1 MKKNILF
8 VVLIILL
15 SVNCYSQFSKTHYIP
30 PVSGSENVPAEEQYL
45 YISTPSITPVDF
57 TIKQLGGTTISGV
70 VSRDIPYVYN
80 IGFGTFTQMH
90 VNEALINNVL
100 NNKGFIVE
108 AEDLVY
114 VTARIICGNGNHAGQ
129 ITSKGLAALGTR
141 FRTGGFLNT
150 LLPGYNGNNLTF
162 ISVLATENN
171 TTVNFSDIPADAVLI
186 NDFLGTFPQPSIVL
200 NAGESYVMAV
210 KGPTAANRDA
220 LIGALVTSD
229 KPIAV
234 NCGSFGGTNGE
245 MANLDAGF
253 DQIVSAERTGAEY
266 IFIKSTG
273 MNNVERVLLIADED
287 NTDIFLNG
295 STTASYNL
303 NAGEYIGLIGSDYN
317 ANGNLYITSSKNI
330 YAYQSVGDDSQ
341 PNQANQ
347 VMFFVPPLSCQT
359 PKVIDNIPFIEKI
372 GARNFTG
379 RVTITTEVGAILNF
393 TIDGINYTQGSLPPG
408 VISLGPTNVIG
419 NTNYEC
425 YTITGL
431 TGNISVF
438 SSGQLYLTAYGT
450 DGFATFGGYYSG
462 FTFRPEII
470 FQPVDITQSNCIPNV
485 QLEVNSLSGFDTY
498 QWFFNDVAISGA
510 TLSTYSPT
518 QPGNYKVR
526 ATLSACGI
534 NLFSDDIPV
543 STCPTDLDNDSVN
556 DNIDLDSDNDGIT
569 NCNESF
575 GNQVINL
582 SNSSAGTINVS
593 TYNNSFTGTVTT
605 STSASTTPFTSSA
618 DGSFISEVPAG
629 KGNFV
634 KYTMTFAQPMS
645 VGLEYVTTAAAS
657 DLLNANAQ
665 YVVNSPI
672 NKTIT
677 VLNPS
682 NQLLIDTN
690 YDGIYESGVTEF
702 SSFEIRFISNSTV
715 PLPAGTGTFK
725 FLTNLSS
732 SISFTHKNLLD
743 SDPNKVSLKFY
754 AVCVPK
760 DSDNDGVADQIDL
773 DSDNDSI
780 LDFYESQGVNFVTLS
795 NADTNNDGI
804 DDIFGNGLTPANND
818 TDSVPNYLDLD
829 SDNDGIFDIIESGS
843 PGNSTNT
850 NGDIVTG
857 TFGANG
863 LDNALET
870 SIDSGIINYT
880 LADSDNDGIF
890 NYVEL
895 DSDNDG
901 CIDIIEAGYTDANG
915 DGIVGDENPP
925 TFNTGAFLVGTVNS
939 ASGYGIPNGNYTIAA
954 PITINTQ
961 PQDITTCE
969 LQNATFT
976 IDTNPVNSYQWQL
989 STDGGTTFVD
999 LVNNATYSGVT
1010 TVTLLVSG
1018 VTPSM
1023 NNYEYRVI
1031 LNKNGNSCGLIS
1043 NSGTLTTYALPVVT
1057 TPVTLVQC
1065 DDDTD
1070 GISTF
1075 NLTEKNTFISANY
1088 LVETFTYFT
1097 SSAGANT
1104 NDNAQLIANPL
1115 AYTSANAT
1123 VWVRVQNGN
1132 GCFSVVQLNLV
1143 VSITQLPPTFSRSLF
1158 VCDDYIDA
1166 TNDDRDGISAFN
1178 FSSVTTAIQAQLPTS
1193 TAYTIKYYRNEAD
1206 ALAEFDASGTSL
1218 AIIDTT
1224 NYRNIGYPNTQQIW
1238 VRVDSN
1244 LDNACYGLGPYLTLT
1259 VEALPT
1265 AYLVNATNTIRACDD
1280 NNDGIFGFDTST
1292 LEATILNGQTNA
1304 NVRYFDASGN
1314 PLPTPLPNPFVV
1326 NTATTITVRVVN
1338 NTTSVPTG
1346 ACFDEETIQFI
1357 VDDLPQAFPI
1367 DTSLTTACDDE
1378 PNPIDQDGIY
1388 AFETST
1394 FESLL
1399 LNGQTGMVVKYF
1411 DEAGNPLPSPLP
1423 NPFVTATQNVTV
1435 VIENTINPTCTAT
1448 SVIPFIVNPVPNIE
1462 LVGRE
1467 LVCTNLPTFTTTFNA
1482 GILDGTSPSDYD
1494 FQWFYNGTPLLNQT
1508 NYSITVNTEG
1518 FYSVEVTNSNG
1529 CTRTK
1534 VIEVVASDIA
1544 SIQNIEVVDLV
1555 DINTIE
1561 VIVTGSGDYVY
1572 SLDDEYSYQES
1583 NFFNNVPM
1591 GLHIVFIKD
1600 INGCGVVQK
1609 LVSVLGIPKY
1619 FTPNGDGIHDT
1630 WNIKGANSQ
1639 FYPNTII
1646 YIFDRFGKLL
1656 KQLKPFG
1663 PGWDGMYNGN
1673 LAPSDDYWFD
1683 IKFDDGRSAKGHFS
1697 LKR

>member
-1 MKKNILF
+1 
-8 VVLIILL
+8 
-15 SVNCYSQFSKTHYIP
+15 
-30 PVSGSENVPAEEQYL
+30 
-45 YISTPSITPVDF
+45 
-57 TIKQLGGTTISGV
+57 
-70 VSRDIPYVYN
+70 
-80 IGFGTFTQMH
+80 
-90 VNEALINNVL
+90 
-100 NNKGFIVE
+100 
-108 AEDLVY
+108 
-114 VTARIICGNGNHAGQ
+114 
-129 ITSKGLAALGTR
+129 
-141 FRTGGFLNT
+141 
-150 LLPGYNGNNLTF
+150 
-162 ISVLATENN
+162 
-171 TTVNFSDIPADAVLI
+171 
-186 NDFLGTFPQPSIVL
+186 
-200 NAGESYVMAV
+200 
-210 KGPTAANRDA
+210 
-220 LIGALVTSD
+220 
-229 KPIAV
+229 
-234 NCGSFGGTNGE
+234 
-245 MANLDAGF
+245 MANLDIGF
-253 DQIVSAERTGAEY
+253 DQIVSAERTGSEY

-273 MNNVERVLLIADED
+273 LPNVERVLLIADEN
-287 NTDIFLNG
+287 NTGIFLNG

-303 NAGEYIGLIGSDYN
+303 NAGEYIALTGADYN
-317 ANGNLYITSSKNI
+317 ANGNLYVTSSKNI
-330 YAYQSVGDDSQ
+330 FAYQSVGDDIRID
-341 PNQANQ
+341 QANQ
-347 VMFFVPPLSCQT
+347 EMFFVPPLSCQT
-359 PKVIDNIPFIEKI
+359 PKVINNIPFIEKI
-372 GARNFTG
+372 GNRNFTG
-379 RVTITTEVGAILNF
+379 RVTITTEVGATLNF
-393 TIDGINYTQGSLPPG
+393 IIDGVNYTLAGLPG
-408 VISLGPTNVIG
+408 GITVAGPTNVIG
-419 NTNYEC
+419 NTNYQC
-425 YTITGL
+425 YTIAGL
-431 TGNISVF
+431 TGNVSVF
-438 SSGQLYLTAYGT
+438 STGQLYLTAYGS
-450 DGFATFGGYYSG
+450 DGAATFGGYYSG
-462 FTFRPEII
+462 FTFKPEVI

-485 QLEVNSLSGFDTY
+485 ELEVNTLSGFDTY

-510 TLSTYSPT
+510 TSATYSPT

-575 GNQVINL
+575 GNQIINL
-582 SNSSAGTINVS
+582 SNSSSGTINVS
-593 TYNNSFTGTVTT
+593 SYNNSFTGTITT
-605 STSASTTPFTSSA
+605 STTASATPFVSAA

-645 VGLEYVTTAAAS
+645 VGLEYITTAAAS

-682 NQLLIDTN
+682 
-690 YDGIYESGVTEF
+690 
-702 SSFEIRFISNSTV
+702 FEIRFISNSTI
-715 PLPAGTGTFK
+715 PLAAGTGTFK

-754 AVCVPK
+754 ATCVPK
-760 DSDNDGVADQIDL
+760 DSDNDGVADQMDL

-780 LDFYESQGVNFVTLS
+780 LDFYETQGANFVALS
-795 NADTNNDGI
+795 NVDANNDGI
-804 DDIFGNGLTPANND
+804 DDIFGNGITPANND

-843 PGNSTNT
+843 PGNSANT
-850 NGDIVTG
+850 NGDSNNTN
-857 TFGANG
+857 FGVNG
-863 LDNALET
+863 LDDALET

-880 LADSDNDGIF
+880 LADTDNDGIF

-915 DGIVGDENPP
+915 DGIVGDENPA
-925 TFNTGAFLVGTVNS
+925 TFNTGATLVGTVIS
-939 ASGYGIPNGNYTIAA
+939 ASGYGVPNGNYIIAA

-989 STDGGTTFVD
+989 STDGGTTFTN
-999 LVNNATYSGVT
+999 LANNTTYSGVN
-1010 TVTLLVSG
+1010 TVTLLITG

-1031 LNKNGNSCGLIS
+1031 LNKNGNSCGLTS
-1043 NSGTLTTYALPVVT
+1043 ASGTLTTYALPVVT

-1065 DDDTD
+1065 DNDTD

-1097 SSAGANT
+1097 SSAAANT
-1104 NDNAQLIANPL
+1104 NNTALLIADPL
-1115 AYTSANAT
+1115 AYTSSNAT

-1132 GCFSVVQLNLV
+1132 GCFRVVQLNLV

-1158 VCDDYIDA
+1158 VCDDYVDA
-1166 TNDDRDGISAFN
+1166 VNDDRDGISSFN
-1178 FSSVTTAIQAQLPTS
+1178 FSSVTTAIQAQLPTTS
-1193 TAYTIKYYRNEAD
+1193 AYTINYYRNEAD
-1206 ALAEFDASGTSL
+1206 ALAEFDTSGVSL
-1218 AIIDTT
+1218 AITDIT

-1265 AYLVNATNTIRACDD
+1265 AYPVNATNTIRACDD
-1280 NNDGIFGFDTST
+1280 DHDGIFGFDTST
-1292 LEATILNGQTNA
+1292 LEATILNGQTTA
-1304 NVRYFDASGN
+1304 SVRYFDASGN
-1314 PLPTPLPNPFVV
+1314 PLNPLPNPFVV
-1326 NTATTITVRVVN
+1326 NTSTSITVRVIN
-1338 NTTSVPTG
+1338 NTTSTTTG

-1357 VDDLPQAFPI
+1357 VDDLPQIFPLAPNQ
-1367 DTSLTTACDDE
+1367 LTFCDDE
-1378 PNPIDQDGIY
+1378 INPADQDGI
-1388 AFETST
+1388 
-1394 FESLL
+1394 
-1399 LNGQTGMVVKYF
+1399 LNIDTTNILPTILQGQTGLDITFILEDGTVLTSLPPTFTTGTQDVILTLT
-1411 DEAGNPLPSPLP
+1411 NPLNPSCPVSTTL
-1423 NPFVTATQNVTV
+1423 NFV
-1435 VIENTINPTCTAT
+1435 
-1448 SVIPFIVNPVPNIE
+1448 VNPVPNIE

-1467 LVCTNLPTFTTTFNA
+1467 LVCTNLPAFTVTFNA
-1482 GILDGTSPSDYD
+1482 GILDGTPPSDYD
-1494 FQWFYNGTPLLNQT
+1494 FQWFLNGTALLNQT

-1518 FYSVEVTNSNG
+1518 IYSVQVTNANG
-1529 CTRTK
+1529 CSRTK

-1591 GLHIVFIKD
+1591 GLHIVYIKD
-1600 INGCGVVQK
+1600 VNGCGVVQK
-1609 LVSVLGIPKY
+1609 LVSVLGVPKY

-1639 FYPNTII
+1639 FYPNSII
-1646 YIFDRFGKLL
+1646 YIFDRFGKLI
-1656 KQLKPFG
+1656 KQIKPFG

-1673 LAPSDDYWFD
+1673 PAPSDDYWFD

>member
-8 VVLIILL
+8 IALITLL

-30 PVSGSENVPAEEQYL
+30 PVGGSENVPAEEQYL
-45 YISTPSITPVDF
+45 YVSTPSITPVNF
-57 TIKQLGGTTISGV
+57 IIKQLGGTTISGV
-70 VSRDIPYVYN
+70 VSRDVPYVYN
-80 IGFGTFTQMH
+80 IGFGTFTQIH
-90 VNEALINNVL
+90 VNESEIGNVL
-100 NNKGFIVE
+100 NNKGFIIE

-114 VTARIICGNGNHAGQ
+114 VTARIIAGNTNQAGQ
-129 ITSKGLAALGTR
+129 ITSKGTAALGTR
-141 FRTGGFLNT
+141 FRAGGFLNT
-150 LLPGYNGNNLTF
+150 LIPGYSANNLTF

-171 TTVNFSDIPADAVLI
+171 TTVNFSDIPTDAVLI
-186 NDFLGTFPQPSIVL
+186 NNFSGIIPPPSIVL
-200 NAGESYVMAV
+200 NAGESYVLAV
-210 KGPTAANRDA
+210 KGPTVANRDA

-234 NCGSFGGTNGE
+234 NCGSYGGTNGE
-245 MANLDAGF
+245 MANLDIGF
-253 DQIVSAERTGAEY
+253 DQIVSAERTGSEY

-273 MNNVERVLLIADED
+273 LPNVERVLLIADEN
-287 NTDIFLNG
+287 NTAIFLNG

-303 NAGEYIGLIGSDYN
+303 NAGEYIALNGADYN
-317 ANGNLYITSSKNI
+317 ANGNLYVTSSKNI
-330 YAYQSVGDDSQ
+330 FAYQSVGDNIRID
-341 PNQANQ
+341 QANQ
-347 VMFFVPPLSCQT
+347 EMFFVPPLSCQT
-359 PKVIDNIPFIEKI
+359 PKVINNIPFIEKI
-372 GARNFTG
+372 GNRNFTG
-379 RVTITTEVGAILNF
+379 RVTITTEVGATLNF
-393 TIDGINYTQGSLPPG
+393 IIDGVNYTLAGLPG
-408 VISLGPTNVIG
+408 GITVAGPTNVVG
-419 NTNYEC
+419 NTNYQC
-425 YTITGL
+425 YTIAGL
-431 TGNISVF
+431 TGNVSVF
-438 SSGQLYLTAYGT
+438 SSGQLYLTAYGS
-450 DGFATFGGYYSG
+450 DGAATFGGYYSG
-462 FTFRPEII
+462 FTFKPEVI

-485 QLEVNSLSGFDTY
+485 ELEVNTLSGFDTY
-498 QWFFNDVAISGA
+498 QWFFNDVAIPTA
-510 TLSTYSPT
+510 TSATYSPT

-575 GNQVINL
+575 GNQIINL
-582 SNSSAGTINVS
+582 SNSSSGPINVS
-593 TYNNSFTGTVTT
+593 TYTNSFTGTITT
-605 STSASTTPFTSSA
+605 STTASATPFVSAA

-645 VGLEYVTTAAAS
+645 VGLEYITTAAAS

-702 SSFEIRFISNSTV
+702 SSFEIRFISNSTI
-715 PLPAGTGTFK
+715 PLAAGTGTFK

-754 AVCVPK
+754 ATCVPK
-760 DSDNDGVADQIDL
+760 DSDNDGVADQMDL

-780 LDFYESQGVNFVTLS
+780 LDFYETQGVNFVALS
-795 NADTNNDGI
+795 NVDANNDGI
-804 DDIFGNGLTPANND
+804 DDIFGNGITPANND

-829 SDNDGIFDIIESGS
+829 SDNDGIFDIIEAGS

-850 NGDIVTG
+850 NGDSNNTN
-857 TFGANG
+857 FGVNG
-863 LDNALET
+863 LDDALET
-870 SIDSGIINYT
+870 SIDSGVINYT
-880 LADSDNDGIF
+880 LADTDNDGIF
-890 NYVEL
+890 NYIEL

-915 DGIVGDENPP
+915 DGIVGDENPA
-925 TFNTGAFLVGTVNS
+925 TFNTGATLVGTVNS
-939 ASGYGIPNGNYTIAA
+939 TSGYGVPNGNYIIAA

-961 PQDITTCE
+961 PQDVTTCE

-976 IDTNPVNSYQWQL
+976 VDTNPVNSYQWQL
-989 STDGGTTFVD
+989 STDGGTTFTN
-999 LVNNATYSGVT
+999 LANNTTYSGVNT
-1010 TVTLLVSG
+1010 ITLLITG

-1031 LNKNGNSCGLIS
+1031 LNKNGNSCGFTS
-1043 NSGTLTTYALPVVT
+1043 ASGTLTTYALPVVT

-1065 DDDTD
+1065 DNDTD

-1097 SSAGANT
+1097 SSAAANT
-1104 NDNAQLIANPL
+1104 NNAALLIADPL
-1115 AYTSANAT
+1115 AYTSSNAT

-1158 VCDDYIDA
+1158 VCDDFIDA
-1166 TNDDRDGISAFN
+1166 VNDDRDGISSFN
-1178 FSSVTTAIQAQLPTS
+1178 FSSVTTAIQAQLPATS
-1193 TAYTIKYYRNEAD
+1193 AYTINYYRNAAD
-1206 ALAEFDASGTSL
+1206 ALAEFDTSGASL
-1218 AIIDTT
+1218 AITDIT

-1265 AYLVNATNTIRACDD
+1265 AYPVNATNTIRACDD
-1280 NNDGIFGFDTST
+1280 DHDGIFGFDTST
-1292 LEATILNGQTNA
+1292 LEATILNGQTTA
-1304 NVRYFDASGN
+1304 SVRYFDASGN
-1314 PLPTPLPNPFVV
+1314 PLNPLPNPFVV
-1326 NTATTITVRVVN
+1326 NTSTSITVRVIN
-1338 NTTSVPTG
+1338 NTTSTTTG

-1357 VDDLPQAFPI
+1357 VDDLPQVFPLAPNQ
-1367 DTSLTTACDDE
+1367 LTFCDDE
-1378 PNPIDQDGIY
+1378 INPADQDGILDIN
-1388 AFETST
+1388 TT
-1394 FESLL
+1394 NILPTIL
-1399 LNGQTGMVVKYF
+1399 QGQTGF
-1411 DEAGNPLPSPLP
+1411 DITFTLQDGTVLTSLPPTFTTGTQDVILTLTNPLNPSCPVSTTL
-1423 NPFVTATQNVTV
+1423 NFV
-1435 VIENTINPTCTAT
+1435 
-1448 SVIPFIVNPVPNIE
+1448 VNPVPNIE

-1467 LVCTNLPTFTTTFNA
+1467 LVCTNLPAFTVTFNA
-1482 GILDGTSPSDYD
+1482 GILDGTPPSDYD
-1494 FQWFYNGTPLLNQT
+1494 FQWFLNGTPLLNQT

-1518 FYSVEVTNSNG
+1518 IYSVEVTNANG
-1529 CTRTK
+1529 CSRTK

-1591 GLHIVFIKD
+1591 GLHIVYIKD
-1600 INGCGVVQK
+1600 VNGCGVVQK

-1639 FYPNTII
+1639 FYPKSII
-1646 YIFDRFGKLL
+1646 YIFDRFGKLI
-1656 KQLKPFG
+1656 KQIKPFG

-1673 LAPSDDYWFD
+1673 PAPSDDYWFD

>member
-8 VVLIILL
+8 IALITLL

-57 TIKQLGGTTISGV
+57 TIKQIGGTTISGV

-90 VNEALINNVL
+90 VNESLINSVL

-141 FRTGGFLNT
+141 FRAGGFLNM
-150 LLPGYNGNNLTF
+150 LIPGYSGNNLTF

-171 TTVNFSDIPADAVLI
+171 TTVNFSDIPANAILI
-186 NDFLGTFPQPSIVL
+186 NNFSGTMPPPSIVL
-200 NAGESYVMAV
+200 NAGESYVVAV

-245 MANLDAGF
+245 MANQDAGF
-253 DQIVSAERTGAEY
+253 DQIVSAERTGSEY

-273 MNNVERVLLIADED
+273 LNNVERVLLIADVD
-287 NTDIFLNG
+287 NTEIFLNG
-295 STTASYNL
+295 GTFASYNL
-303 NAGEYIGLIGSDYN
+303 NAGEYIGLNGADYN
-317 ANGNLYITSSKNI
+317 ANGNLYVTSSKNI
-330 YAYQSVGDDSQ
+330 FAYQSVGDDIRED
-341 PNQANQ
+341 QANQ

-372 GARNFTG
+372 GTRNFTG
-379 RVTITTEVGAILNF
+379 RVTITTEIGATLNF
-393 TIDGINYTQGSLPPG
+393 IIDGINYTLAGLPAG
-408 VISLGPTNVIG
+408 ITTIGPTNVVG
-419 NTNYEC
+419 NTNYQC
-425 YTITGL
+425 YTIAGL
-431 TGNISVF
+431 TGNVSVF
-438 SSGQLYLTAYGT
+438 STGQLYLTAYGS
-450 DGFATFGGYYSG
+450 DGAATFGGYYSG
-462 FTFRPEII
+462 FTFKPEVT

-485 QLEVNSLSGFDTY
+485 QLQVNSLSGFDTF
-498 QWFFNDVAISGA
+498 QWFFNDAEITGA

-518 QPGNYKVR
+518 QPGNYKVK
-526 ATLSACGI
+526 ATLTACGI

-556 DNIDLDSDNDGIT
+556 DNVDLDNDNDGIT
-569 NCNESF
+569 NCNESL
-575 GNQVINL
+575 GNQIINL
-582 SNSSAGTINVS
+582 SNSSSGTINVS
-593 TYNNSFTGTVTT
+593 TYTNSFIGTTTT
-605 STSASTTPFTSSA
+605 STTASATPFIGAA

-645 VGLEYVTTAAAS
+645 IGLEYITTAAAS
-657 DLLNANAQ
+657 DLLNTNAQ
-665 YVVNSPI
+665 YIVNSPA

-702 SSFEIRFISNSTV
+702 SSFEIRFISNSIF
-715 PLPAGTGTFK
+715 PLAAGSGTFK
-725 FLTNLSS
+725 FLTNQST

-743 SDPNKVSLKFY
+743 SASNKVSMKLY
-754 AVCVPK
+754 AVCVAK
-760 DSDNDGVADQIDL
+760 DSDNDGIPDQMDL

-780 LDFYESQGVNFVTLS
+780 LDFYESQGANFTALS
-795 NADTNNDGI
+795 NGDFNNDGI
-804 DDIFGNGLTPANND
+804 DNIFVNGISPAD
-818 TDSVPNYLDLD
+818 TDGDGVPDYLDLD

-850 NGDIVTG
+850 NGITVG
-857 TFGANG
+857 PNFGLNG

-870 SIDSGIINYT
+870 AIDSGIINYT
-880 LADSDNDGIF
+880 VADTDNDGIF
-890 NYVEL
+890 NYLEL

-901 CIDIIEAGYTDANG
+901 CNDVTEAGFTDVNN
-915 DGIVGDENPP
+915 DGIVGDDVP
-925 TFNTGAFLVGTVNS
+925 TNVNTTGVSIGTVLN
-939 ASGYGIPNGNYTIAA
+939 ASGYGVPNGNYTIAA

-961 PQDITTCE
+961 PQDSTVCE

-976 IDTNPVNSYQWQL
+976 IDTNPIDAYQWQL
-989 STDGGTTFVD
+989 STDGGTTFTD
-999 LVNNATYSGVT
+999 LVNDATYSGVN
-1010 TVTLLVSG
+1010 TVTLLITG

-1031 LNKNGNSCGLIS
+1031 LNKNGNSCGLTS
-1043 NSGTLTTYALPVVT
+1043 TSGTLTTNAIPVVT

-1088 LVETFTYFT
+1088 LTETFTYFT
-1097 SSAGANT
+1097 TSAGANT
-1104 NDNAQLIANPL
+1104 NDTTLLIADPL
-1115 AYTSANAT
+1115 AYTSSNAT

-1132 GCFSVVQLNLV
+1132 GCFSVVQLDLV

-1166 TNDDRDGISAFN
+1166 VNDDRDGIASFN
-1178 FSSVTTAIQAQLPTS
+1178 FSSVTTAIQAELPAS

-1206 ALAEFDASGTSL
+1206 ALAEFDTSGTSL
-1218 AIIDTT
+1218 AITDST

-1265 AYLVNATNTIRACDD
+1265 AFPVNATNTIRACDD
-1280 NNDGIFGFDTST
+1280 DNDGVFGFDTST
-1292 LEATILNGQTNA
+1292 LDATILNGQTNA

-1314 PLPTPLPNPFVV
+1314 PLNPLPNPFIV
-1326 NTATTITVRVVN
+1326 TSSTTITVRVIN
-1338 NTTSVPTG
+1338 NTTSVTTG
-1346 ACFDEETIQFI
+1346 PCFDEETIQFI
-1357 VDDLPQAFPI
+1357 VDDLPQVFPV
-1367 DTSLTTACDDE
+1367 DASLTTTCDDE
-1378 PNPIDQDGIY
+1378 PNPINQDGMY
-1388 AFETST
+1388 AFDTST

-1399 LNGQTGMVVKYF
+1399 LNGQTGMIVKYF

-1435 VIENTINPTCTAT
+1435 VIENTINTTCSAST
-1448 SVIPFIVNPVPNIE
+1448 VIPFVVNPVPNIE
-1462 LVGRE
+1462 LIGRE
-1467 LVCTNLPTFTTTFNA
+1467 LVCTNLPAFTVTFNA
-1482 GILDGTSPSDYD
+1482 GILDGTPPSDYD
-1494 FQWFYNGTPLLNQT
+1494 FQWYLNGTPLLNQT
-1508 NYSITVNTEG
+1508 NYSITVNTAG

-1529 CTRTK
+1529 CSRTK

-1544 SIQNIEVVDLV
+1544 SIQNIEIVDLV

-1583 NFFNNVPM
+1583 NFFSNVPM

-1600 INGCGVVQK
+1600 VNGCGVVQK

-1630 WNIKGANSQ
+1630 WNVKGANSQ
-1639 FYPNTII
+1639 FYPNSII
-1646 YIFDRFGKLL
+1646 YIFDRYGKLI
-1656 KQLKPFG
+1656 KQIKPFG
-1663 PGWDGMYNGN
+1663 PGWDGIYNGN

>member
-8 VVLIILL
+8 IALITLL

-30 PVSGSENVPAEEQYL
+30 PVGGSENVPAEEQYL
-45 YISTPSITPVDF
+45 YVSTPSITPVNF
-57 TIKQLGGTTISGV
+57 IIKQLGGTTISGV
-70 VSRDIPYVYN
+70 VSRDVPYVYN
-80 IGFGTFTQMH
+80 IGFGTFTQIH
-90 VNEALINNVL
+90 VNESEIGNVL
-100 NNKGFIVE
+100 NNKGFIIE

-114 VTARIICGNGNHAGQ
+114 VTARIIAGNTNQAGQ
-129 ITSKGLAALGTR
+129 ITSKGTAALGTR
-141 FRTGGFLNT
+141 FRAGGFLNT
-150 LLPGYNGNNLTF
+150 LIPGYSANNLTF

-171 TTVNFSDIPADAVLI
+171 TTVNFSDIPTDAVLI
-186 NDFLGTFPQPSIVL
+186 NNFSGIIPPPSIVL
-200 NAGESYVMAV
+200 NAGESYVLAV
-210 KGPTAANRDA
+210 KGPTVANRDA

-234 NCGSFGGTNGE
+234 NCGSYGGTNGE
-245 MANLDAGF
+245 MANLDIGF
-253 DQIVSAERTGAEY
+253 DQIVSAERTGSEY

-273 MNNVERVLLIADED
+273 LPNVERVLLIADEN
-287 NTDIFLNG
+287 NTAIFLNG

-303 NAGEYIGLIGSDYN
+303 NAGEYIALNGADYN
-317 ANGNLYITSSKNI
+317 ANGNLYVTSSKNI
-330 YAYQSVGDDSQ
+330 FAYQSVGDNIRID
-341 PNQANQ
+341 QANQ
-347 VMFFVPPLSCQT
+347 EMFFVPPLSCQT
-359 PKVIDNIPFIEKI
+359 PKVINNIPFIEKI
-372 GARNFTG
+372 GNRNFTG
-379 RVTITTEVGAILNF
+379 RVTITTEVGATLNF
-393 TIDGINYTQGSLPPG
+393 IIDGVNYTLAGLPG
-408 VISLGPTNVIG
+408 GITVAGPTNVVG
-419 NTNYEC
+419 NTNYQC
-425 YTITGL
+425 YTIAGL
-431 TGNISVF
+431 TGNVSVF
-438 SSGQLYLTAYGT
+438 SSGQLYLTAYGS
-450 DGFATFGGYYSG
+450 DGAATFGGYYSG
-462 FTFRPEII
+462 FTFKPEVI

-485 QLEVNSLSGFDTY
+485 ELEVNTLSGFDTY
-498 QWFFNDVAISGA
+498 QWFFNDVAIPTA
-510 TLSTYSPT
+510 TSATYSPT

-575 GNQVINL
+575 GNQIINL
-582 SNSSAGTINVS
+582 ANSSSGNINVS
-593 TYNNSFTGTVTT
+593 TYNNSFTGTITT
-605 STSASTTPFTSSA
+605 STTASATPFVSAA

-645 VGLEYVTTAAAS
+645 VGLEYITTAAAS

-702 SSFEIRFISNSTV
+702 SSFEIRFISNSTI
-715 PLPAGTGTFK
+715 PLAAGTGTFK

-754 AVCVPK
+754 ATCVPK
-760 DSDNDGVADQIDL
+760 DSDNDGVADQMDL

-780 LDFYESQGVNFVTLS
+780 LDFYETQGVNFVALS
-795 NADTNNDGI
+795 NVDANNDGI
-804 DDIFGNGLTPANND
+804 DDIFGNGITPANND

-829 SDNDGIFDIIESGS
+829 SDNDGIFDIIEAGS

-850 NGDIVTG
+850 NGDSNNTN
-857 TFGANG
+857 FGVNG
-863 LDNALET
+863 LDDALET
-870 SIDSGIINYT
+870 SIDSGVINYT
-880 LADSDNDGIF
+880 LADTDNDGIF
-890 NYVEL
+890 NYIEL

-915 DGIVGDENPP
+915 DGIVGDENPA
-925 TFNTGAFLVGTVNS
+925 TFNTGATLVGTVNS
-939 ASGYGIPNGNYTIAA
+939 TSGYGVPNGNYIIAA

-961 PQDITTCE
+961 PQDVTTCE

-976 IDTNPVNSYQWQL
+976 VDTNPVNSYQWQL
-989 STDGGTTFVD
+989 STDGGTTFTN
-999 LVNNATYSGVT
+999 LANNTTYSGVNT
-1010 TVTLLVSG
+1010 ITLLITG

-1031 LNKNGNSCGLIS
+1031 LNKNGNSCGFTS
-1043 NSGTLTTYALPVVT
+1043 ASGTLTTYALPVVT

-1065 DDDTD
+1065 DNDTD

-1097 SSAGANT
+1097 SSAAANT
-1104 NDNAQLIANPL
+1104 NNAALLIADPL
-1115 AYTSANAT
+1115 AYTSSNAT

-1158 VCDDYIDA
+1158 VCDDFIDA
-1166 TNDDRDGISAFN
+1166 VNDDRDGISSFN
-1178 FSSVTTAIQAQLPTS
+1178 FSSVTTAIQAQLPATS
-1193 TAYTIKYYRNEAD
+1193 AYTINYYRNAAD
-1206 ALAEFDASGTSL
+1206 ALAEFDTSGASL
-1218 AIIDTT
+1218 AITDIT

-1265 AYLVNATNTIRACDD
+1265 AYPVNATNTIRACDD
-1280 NNDGIFGFDTST
+1280 DHDGIFGFDTST
-1292 LEATILNGQTNA
+1292 LEATILNGQTTA
-1304 NVRYFDASGN
+1304 SVRYFDASGN
-1314 PLPTPLPNPFVV
+1314 PLNPLPNPFVV
-1326 NTATTITVRVVN
+1326 NTSTSITVRVIN
-1338 NTTSVPTG
+1338 NTTSTTTG

-1357 VDDLPQAFPI
+1357 VDDLPQVFPLAPNQ
-1367 DTSLTTACDDE
+1367 LTFCDDE
-1378 PNPIDQDGIY
+1378 INPADQDGILDIN
-1388 AFETST
+1388 TT
-1394 FESLL
+1394 NILPTIL
-1399 LNGQTGMVVKYF
+1399 QGQTGF
-1411 DEAGNPLPSPLP
+1411 DITFTLQDGTVLTSLPPTFTTGTQDVILTLTNPLNPSCPVSTTL
-1423 NPFVTATQNVTV
+1423 NFV
-1435 VIENTINPTCTAT
+1435 
-1448 SVIPFIVNPVPNIE
+1448 VNPVPNIE

-1467 LVCTNLPTFTTTFNA
+1467 LVCTNLPAFTVTFNA
-1482 GILDGTSPSDYD
+1482 GILDGTPPSDYD
-1494 FQWFYNGTPLLNQT
+1494 FQWFLNGTPLLNQT

-1518 FYSVEVTNSNG
+1518 IYSVEVTNANG
-1529 CTRTK
+1529 CSRTK

-1591 GLHIVFIKD
+1591 GLHIVYIKD
-1600 INGCGVVQK
+1600 VNGCGVVQK

-1639 FYPNTII
+1639 FYPKSII
-1646 YIFDRFGKLL
+1646 YIFDRFGKLI
-1656 KQLKPFG
+1656 KQIKPFG

-1673 LAPSDDYWFD
+1673 PAPSDDYWFD

>member
-8 VVLIILL
+8 IALIALL
-15 SVNCYSQFSKTHYIP
+15 SVNCFSQFSKTHYIP
-30 PVSGSENVPAEEQYL
+30 PVGGSENVPAEEQYL
-45 YISTPSITPVDF
+45 YVSTPSITPVNF
-57 TIKQLGGTTISGV
+57 IIKQLGGITISGV
-70 VSRDIPYVYN
+70 VSRDVPYVYN
-80 IGFGTFTQMH
+80 IGFGTFTQIH
-90 VNEALINNVL
+90 VNESEIGNVL
-100 NNKGFIVE
+100 NNKGFIIE

-114 VTARIICGNGNHAGQ
+114 VTARIIAGNTNQAGQ
-129 ITSKGLAALGTR
+129 ITSKGTAALGTR
-141 FRTGGFLNT
+141 FRAGGFLNT
-150 LLPGYNGNNLTF
+150 LIPGYSANNLTF

-171 TTVNFSDIPADAVLI
+171 TTVNFSDIPTDAVLI
-186 NDFLGTFPQPSIVL
+186 NNFSGIIPPPSVVL
-200 NAGESYVMAV
+200 NAGESYVLAV
-210 KGPTAANRDA
+210 KGPTVANRDA

-234 NCGSFGGTNGE
+234 NCGSYGGTNGE
-245 MANLDAGF
+245 MANLDIGF
-253 DQIVSAERTGAEY
+253 DQIVSAERTGSEY

-273 MNNVERVLLIADED
+273 LPNVERVLLIADEN
-287 NTDIFLNG
+287 NTAIFLNG

-303 NAGEYIGLIGSDYN
+303 NAGEYIALNGADYN
-317 ANGNLYITSSKNI
+317 ANGNLYVTSSKNI
-330 YAYQSVGDDSQ
+330 FAYQSVGDNIRID
-341 PNQANQ
+341 QANQ
-347 VMFFVPPLSCQT
+347 EMFFVPPLSCQT
-359 PKVIDNIPFIEKI
+359 PKVINNIPFIEKI
-372 GARNFTG
+372 GNRNFTG
-379 RVTITTEVGAILNF
+379 RVTITTEVGATLNF
-393 TIDGINYTQGSLPPG
+393 IIDGVNYTLAGLPG
-408 VISLGPTNVIG
+408 GITVAGPTNVIG
-419 NTNYEC
+419 NTNYQC
-425 YTITGL
+425 YTIAGL
-431 TGNISVF
+431 TGNVSVF
-438 SSGQLYLTAYGT
+438 SSGQLYLTAYGS
-450 DGFATFGGYYSG
+450 DGAATFGGYYSG
-462 FTFRPEII
+462 FTFKPEVI
-470 FQPVDITQSNCIPNV
+470 FQPVDSTQSNCIPNV
-485 QLEVNSLSGFDTY
+485 ELEVNTLSGFDTY
-498 QWFFNDVAISGA
+498 QWFFNDVAIPTA
-510 TLSTYSPT
+510 TSATYSPT

-575 GNQVINL
+575 GNQIINL
-582 SNSSAGTINVS
+582 SNSSSGPINVS
-593 TYNNSFTGTVTT
+593 TYTNSFTGTITT
-605 STSASTTPFTSSA
+605 STTASATPFVGAA

-645 VGLEYVTTAAAS
+645 VGLEYITTAAAS

-702 SSFEIRFISNSTV
+702 SSFEIRFISNSTI
-715 PLPAGTGTFK
+715 PLAAGTGTFK

-754 AVCVPK
+754 ATCVPK
-760 DSDNDGVADQIDL
+760 DSDNDGVADQMDL

-780 LDFYESQGVNFVTLS
+780 LDFYETQGANFVALS
-795 NADTNNDGI
+795 NVDANNDGI
-804 DDIFGNGLTPANND
+804 DDIFGNGITPANND

-850 NGDIVTG
+850 NGDSNNTN
-857 TFGANG
+857 FGVNG
-863 LDNALET
+863 LDDALET

-880 LADSDNDGIF
+880 LADTDNDGIF

-915 DGIVGDENPP
+915 DGIVGDENPA
-925 TFNTGAFLVGTVNS
+925 TFNTGATLVGTVIS
-939 ASGYGIPNGNYTIAA
+939 ASGYGVPNGNYIIAA

-976 IDTNPVNSYQWQL
+976 VDTNPVNSYQWQI
-989 STDGGTTFVD
+989 STDGGTTFTN
-999 LVNNATYSGVT
+999 LANNTTYSGVN
-1010 TVTLLVSG
+1010 TVTLLISG

-1031 LNKNGNSCGLIS
+1031 LNKNGNSCGLTS
-1043 NSGTLTTYALPVVT
+1043 ASGTLTTYALPVVA

-1065 DDDTD
+1065 DNDTD

-1097 SSAGANT
+1097 SSAAANT
-1104 NDNAQLIANPL
+1104 NNTALLIADPL
-1115 AYTSANAT
+1115 AYTSSNAT

-1132 GCFSVVQLNLV
+1132 GCFRVVQLNLV

-1158 VCDDYIDA
+1158 VCDDYVDA
-1166 TNDDRDGISAFN
+1166 VNDDRDGISSFN
-1178 FSSVTTAIQAQLPTS
+1178 FSSVTTAIQAQLPTTS
-1193 TAYTIKYYRNEAD
+1193 AYTINYYRNEAD
-1206 ALAEFDASGTSL
+1206 ALAEFDTSGVSL
-1218 AIIDTT
+1218 AITDIT

-1265 AYLVNATNTIRACDD
+1265 AYPVNATNTIRACDD
-1280 NNDGIFGFDTST
+1280 DHDGIFGFDTST

-1304 NVRYFDASGN
+1304 FVRYFDASGN
-1314 PLPTPLPNPFVV
+1314 PLNPLPNPFVV
-1326 NTATTITVRVVN
+1326 NTSTSITVRVIN
-1338 NTTSVPTG
+1338 NTTSTTTG

-1357 VDDLPQAFPI
+1357 VDDLPQIFPLAANQ
-1367 DTSLTTACDDE
+1367 LTFCDDE
-1378 PNPIDQDGIY
+1378 INPADQDGI
-1388 AFETST
+1388 
-1394 FESLL
+1394 
-1399 LNGQTGMVVKYF
+1399 LNIDTTTILPTILQGQTGLDITFTLEDGTVLTSLPPTFTTGTQDVILTLT
-1411 DEAGNPLPSPLP
+1411 NPLNPSCPVSTTL
-1423 NPFVTATQNVTV
+1423 NFV
-1435 VIENTINPTCTAT
+1435 
-1448 SVIPFIVNPVPNIE
+1448 VNPVPKIE

-1467 LVCTNLPTFTTTFNA
+1467 LVCTNLPAFTVTFNA
-1482 GILDGTSPSDYD
+1482 GILDGTPPSDYD
-1494 FQWFYNGTPLLNQT
+1494 FQWFLNGTPLLNQT

-1518 FYSVEVTNSNG
+1518 IYSVQVTNANG
-1529 CTRTK
+1529 CSRTK

-1591 GLHIVFIKD
+1591 GLHIVYIKD
-1600 INGCGVVQK
+1600 VNGCGVVQK

-1639 FYPNTII
+1639 FYPNSII
-1646 YIFDRFGKLL
+1646 YIFDRFGKLI
-1656 KQLKPFG
+1656 KQIKPFG

-1673 LAPSDDYWFD
+1673 PAPSDDYWFD

>member
-8 VVLIILL
+8 IALITLL

-30 PVSGSENVPAEEQYL
+30 PVGGSENVPAEEQYL
-45 YISTPSITPVDF
+45 YVSTPSITPVNF
-57 TIKQLGGTTISGV
+57 IIKQLGGTTISGV
-70 VSRDIPYVYN
+70 VSRDVPYVYN
-80 IGFGTFTQMH
+80 IGFGTFTQIH
-90 VNEALINNVL
+90 VNESEIGNVL
-100 NNKGFIVE
+100 NNKGFIIE

-114 VTARIICGNGNHAGQ
+114 VTARIIAGNTNQAGQ
-129 ITSKGLAALGTR
+129 ITSKGTAALGTR
-141 FRTGGFLNT
+141 FRAGGFLNT
-150 LLPGYNGNNLTF
+150 LIPGYSANNLTF

-171 TTVNFSDIPADAVLI
+171 TTVNFSDIPTDAVLI
-186 NDFLGTFPQPSIVL
+186 NNFSGIIPPPSIVL
-200 NAGESYVMAV
+200 NAGESYVLAV
-210 KGPTAANRDA
+210 KGPTVANRDA

-234 NCGSFGGTNGE
+234 NCGSYGGTNGE
-245 MANLDAGF
+245 MANLDIGF
-253 DQIVSAERTGAEY
+253 DQIVSAERTGSEY

-273 MNNVERVLLIADED
+273 LPNVERVLLIADEN
-287 NTDIFLNG
+287 NTAIFLNG

-303 NAGEYIGLIGSDYN
+303 NAGEYIALNGADYN
-317 ANGNLYITSSKNI
+317 ANGNLYVTSSKNI
-330 YAYQSVGDDSQ
+330 FAYQSVGDNIRID
-341 PNQANQ
+341 QANQ
-347 VMFFVPPLSCQT
+347 EMFFVPPLSCQT
-359 PKVIDNIPFIEKI
+359 PKVINNIPFIEKI
-372 GARNFTG
+372 GNRNFTG
-379 RVTITTEVGAILNF
+379 RVTITTEVGATLNF
-393 TIDGINYTQGSLPPG
+393 IIDGVNYTLAGLPG
-408 VISLGPTNVIG
+408 GITVAGPTNVVG
-419 NTNYEC
+419 NTNYQC
-425 YTITGL
+425 YTIAGF
-431 TGNISVF
+431 TGNVSVF
-438 SSGQLYLTAYGT
+438 SSGQLYLTAYGS
-450 DGFATFGGYYSG
+450 DGAATFGGYYSG
-462 FTFRPEII
+462 FTFKPEVI

-485 QLEVNSLSGFDTY
+485 ELEVNTLSGFDTY
-498 QWFFNDVAISGA
+498 QWFFNDVAIPTA
-510 TLSTYSPT
+510 TSATYSPT

-575 GNQVINL
+575 GNQIINL
-582 SNSSAGTINVS
+582 ANSSSGNINVS
-593 TYNNSFTGTVTT
+593 TYNNSFTGTITT
-605 STSASTTPFTSSA
+605 STTASATPFVSAA

-645 VGLEYVTTAAAS
+645 VGLEYITTAAAS

-702 SSFEIRFISNSTV
+702 SSFEIRFISNSTI
-715 PLPAGTGTFK
+715 PLAAGTGTFK

-754 AVCVPK
+754 ATCVPK
-760 DSDNDGVADQIDL
+760 DSDNDGVADQMDL

-780 LDFYESQGVNFVTLS
+780 LDFYETQGVNFVALS
-795 NADTNNDGI
+795 NVDANNDGI
-804 DDIFGNGLTPANND
+804 DDIFGNGITPANND

-829 SDNDGIFDIIESGS
+829 SDNDGIFDIIEAGS

-850 NGDIVTG
+850 NGDSNNTN
-857 TFGANG
+857 FGVNG
-863 LDNALET
+863 LDDALET
-870 SIDSGIINYT
+870 SIDSGVINYT
-880 LADSDNDGIF
+880 LADTDNDGIF
-890 NYVEL
+890 NYIEL

-915 DGIVGDENPP
+915 DGIVGDENPA
-925 TFNTGAFLVGTVNS
+925 TFNTGATLVGTVNS
-939 ASGYGIPNGNYTIAA
+939 TSGYGVPNGNYIIAA

-961 PQDITTCE
+961 PQDVTTCE

-976 IDTNPVNSYQWQL
+976 VDTNPVNSYQWQL
-989 STDGGTTFVD
+989 STDGGTTFTN
-999 LVNNATYSGVT
+999 LANNTTYSGVNT
-1010 TVTLLVSG
+1010 ITLVITG

-1031 LNKNGNSCGLIS
+1031 LNKNGNSCGLTS
-1043 NSGTLTTYALPVVT
+1043 ASGTLTTYALPVVT

-1065 DDDTD
+1065 DNDTD

-1097 SSAGANT
+1097 SSAAANT
-1104 NDNAQLIANPL
+1104 NNAALLIADPL
-1115 AYTSANAT
+1115 AYTSSNAT

-1158 VCDDYIDA
+1158 VCDDFIDA
-1166 TNDDRDGISAFN
+1166 VNDDRDGISSFN
-1178 FSSVTTAIQAQLPTS
+1178 FSSVTTAIQAQLPATS
-1193 TAYTIKYYRNEAD
+1193 AYTINYYRNAAD
-1206 ALAEFDASGTSL
+1206 ALAEFDTSGASL
-1218 AIIDTT
+1218 AITDIT

-1265 AYLVNATNTIRACDD
+1265 AYPVNATNTIRACDD
-1280 NNDGIFGFDTST
+1280 DHDGIFGFDTST
-1292 LEATILNGQTNA
+1292 LEATILNGQTTA
-1304 NVRYFDASGN
+1304 SVRYFDASGN
-1314 PLPTPLPNPFVV
+1314 PLNPLPNPFVV
-1326 NTATTITVRVVN
+1326 NTSTSITVRVIN
-1338 NTTSVPTG
+1338 NTTSTTTG

-1357 VDDLPQAFPI
+1357 VDDLPQVFPLAPNQ
-1367 DTSLTTACDDE
+1367 LTFCDDE
-1378 PNPIDQDGIY
+1378 INPADQDGILDIN
-1388 AFETST
+1388 TT
-1394 FESLL
+1394 NILPTIL
-1399 LNGQTGMVVKYF
+1399 QGQTGF
-1411 DEAGNPLPSPLP
+1411 DITFTLQDGTVLTSLPPTFTTGTQDVILTLTNPLNPSCPVSTTL
-1423 NPFVTATQNVTV
+1423 NFV
-1435 VIENTINPTCTAT
+1435 
-1448 SVIPFIVNPVPNIE
+1448 VNPVPNIE

-1467 LVCTNLPTFTTTFNA
+1467 LVCTNLPAFTVTFNA
-1482 GILDGTSPSDYD
+1482 GILDGTPPSDYD
-1494 FQWFYNGTPLLNQT
+1494 FQWFLNGTPLLNQT

-1518 FYSVEVTNSNG
+1518 IYSVEVTNANG
-1529 CTRTK
+1529 CSRTK

-1591 GLHIVFIKD
+1591 GLHIVYIKD
-1600 INGCGVVQK
+1600 VNGCGVVQK

-1639 FYPNTII
+1639 FYPKSII
-1646 YIFDRFGKLL
+1646 YIFDRFGKLI
-1656 KQLKPFG
+1656 KQIKPFG

-1673 LAPSDDYWFD
+1673 PAPSDDYWFD

>member
-8 VVLIILL
+8 ITLITLL
-15 SVNCYSQFSKTHYIP
+15 SINCYSQFSKTHYIP
-30 PVSGSENVPAEEQYL
+30 PVGGSENVPAEEQYL
-45 YISTPSITPVDF
+45 YVSTPSITPVNF
-57 TIKQLGGTTISGV
+57 IIKQLGGTTISGV
-70 VSRDIPYVYN
+70 VSRDVPYVYN
-80 IGFGTFTQMH
+80 IGFGTFTQIH
-90 VNEALINNVL
+90 VNESEIGNVL
-100 NNKGFIVE
+100 NNKGFIIE

-114 VTARIICGNGNHAGQ
+114 VTARIIAGNTNQAGQ
-129 ITSKGLAALGTR
+129 ITSKGTAALGTR
-141 FRTGGFLNT
+141 FRAGGFLNT
-150 LLPGYNGNNLTF
+150 LIPGYSANNLTF

-171 TTVNFSDIPADAVLI
+171 TTVNFSDIPTDAVLI
-186 NDFLGTFPQPSIVL
+186 NNFSGIIPPPSIVL
-200 NAGESYVMAV
+200 NAGESYVLAV
-210 KGPTAANRDA
+210 KGPTVANRDA
-220 LIGALVTSD
+220 LIGALVISD

-234 NCGSFGGTNGE
+234 NCGSYGGTNGE
-245 MANLDAGF
+245 MANLDIGF
-253 DQIVSAERTGAEY
+253 DQIVSAERTGSEY

-273 MNNVERVLLIADED
+273 LPNVERVLLIADEN
-287 NTDIFLNG
+287 NTAIFLNG

-303 NAGEYIGLIGSDYN
+303 NAGEYIALNGADYN
-317 ANGNLYITSSKNI
+317 ANGNLYVTSSKNI
-330 YAYQSVGDDSQ
+330 FAYQSVGDNIRID
-341 PNQANQ
+341 QANQ
-347 VMFFVPPLSCQT
+347 EMFFVPPLSCQT
-359 PKVIDNIPFIEKI
+359 PKVINNIPFIEKI
-372 GARNFTG
+372 GNRNFTG
-379 RVTITTEVGAILNF
+379 RVTITTEVGATLNF
-393 TIDGINYTQGSLPPG
+393 IIDGVNYTLAGLPG
-408 VISLGPTNVIG
+408 GITVAGPTNVVG
-419 NTNYEC
+419 NTNYQC
-425 YTITGL
+425 YTIAGF
-431 TGNISVF
+431 TGNVSVF
-438 SSGQLYLTAYGT
+438 SSGQLYLTAYGS
-450 DGFATFGGYYSG
+450 DGAATFGGYYSG
-462 FTFRPEII
+462 FTFKPEVI

-485 QLEVNSLSGFDTY
+485 ELEVNTLSGFDTY
-498 QWFFNDVAISGA
+498 QWFFNDVAIPTA
-510 TLSTYSPT
+510 TSATYSPT

-575 GNQVINL
+575 GNQIINL
-582 SNSSAGTINVS
+582 ANSSSGTINVS
-593 TYNNSFTGTVTT
+593 TYNNSFTGTITT
-605 STSASTTPFTSSA
+605 STTASATPFVSAA

-645 VGLEYVTTAAAS
+645 VGLEYITTAAAS

-702 SSFEIRFISNSTV
+702 SSFEIRFISNSTI
-715 PLPAGTGTFK
+715 PLAAGTGTFK

-754 AVCVPK
+754 ATCVPK
-760 DSDNDGVADQIDL
+760 DSDNDGVADQMDL

-780 LDFYESQGVNFVTLS
+780 LDFYETQGVNFVALS
-795 NADTNNDGI
+795 NVDANNDGI
-804 DDIFGNGLTPANND
+804 DDIFGNGITPANND

-850 NGDIVTG
+850 NGDSNNTN
-857 TFGANG
+857 FGVNG
-863 LDNALET
+863 LDDALET
-870 SIDSGIINYT
+870 SIDSGVINYT
-880 LADSDNDGIF
+880 LADTDNDGIF
-890 NYVEL
+890 NYIEL

-915 DGIVGDENPP
+915 DGIVGDENPA
-925 TFNTGAFLVGTVNS
+925 TFNTGATLVGTVNS
-939 ASGYGIPNGNYTIAA
+939 TSGYGVPNGNYIIAA

-976 IDTNPVNSYQWQL
+976 VDTNPVNSYQWQL
-989 STDGGTTFVD
+989 STDGGTTFTN
-999 LVNNATYSGVT
+999 LANNTTYSGVNT
-1010 TVTLLVSG
+1010 ITLLITG

-1031 LNKNGNSCGLIS
+1031 LNKNGNSCGLTS
-1043 NSGTLTTYALPVVT
+1043 ASGTLTTYALPVVT

-1065 DDDTD
+1065 DNDTD

-1097 SSAGANT
+1097 SSAAANT
-1104 NDNAQLIANPL
+1104 NNAALLIADPL
-1115 AYTSANAT
+1115 AYTSSNAT

-1158 VCDDYIDA
+1158 VCDDFIDA
-1166 TNDDRDGISAFN
+1166 VNDDRDGISSFN
-1178 FSSVTTAIQAQLPTS
+1178 FSSVTTAIQAQLPATS
-1193 TAYTIKYYRNEAD
+1193 AYTINYYRNEAD
-1206 ALAEFDASGTSL
+1206 ALAEFDTSGASL
-1218 AIIDTT
+1218 AITDIT

-1265 AYLVNATNTIRACDD
+1265 AYPVNATNTIRACDD
-1280 NNDGIFGFDTST
+1280 DHDGIFGFDTST
-1292 LEATILNGQTNA
+1292 LEATILNGQTTA
-1304 NVRYFDASGN
+1304 SVRYFDASGN
-1314 PLPTPLPNPFVV
+1314 PLNPLPNPFVV
-1326 NTATTITVRVVN
+1326 NTSTSITVRVIN
-1338 NTTSVPTG
+1338 NTTSTTTG
-1346 ACFDEETIQFI
+1346 ACFDEENIQFI
-1357 VDDLPQAFPI
+1357 VDDLPQVFPLAPNQ
-1367 DTSLTTACDDE
+1367 LTFCDDE
-1378 PNPIDQDGIY
+1378 INPADQDGILDIN
-1388 AFETST
+1388 TT
-1394 FESLL
+1394 NILPTIL
-1399 LNGQTGMVVKYF
+1399 QGQTGF
-1411 DEAGNPLPSPLP
+1411 DITFTLQDGTVLTSLPPTFTTGTQDVILTLTNPLNPSCPVSTTL
-1423 NPFVTATQNVTV
+1423 NFV
-1435 VIENTINPTCTAT
+1435 
-1448 SVIPFIVNPVPNIE
+1448 VNPVPNIE

-1467 LVCTNLPTFTTTFNA
+1467 LVCTNLPAFTVTFNA
-1482 GILDGTSPSDYD
+1482 GILDGTPPSDYD
-1494 FQWFYNGTPLLNQT
+1494 FQWFLNGTPLLNQT

-1518 FYSVEVTNSNG
+1518 IYSVEVTNANG
-1529 CTRTK
+1529 CSRTK

-1591 GLHIVFIKD
+1591 GLHIVYIKD
-1600 INGCGVVQK
+1600 VNGCGVVQK

-1639 FYPNTII
+1639 FYPKSII
-1646 YIFDRFGKLL
+1646 YIFDRFGKLI
-1656 KQLKPFG
+1656 KQIKPFG

-1673 LAPSDDYWFD
+1673 PAPSDDYWFD
-1683 IKFDDGRSAKGHFS
+1683 IKFDDGRRAKGHFS

>member
-8 VVLIILL
+8 IALITLL

-30 PVSGSENVPAEEQYL
+30 PVGGSENVPAEEQYL
-45 YISTPSITPVDF
+45 YVSTPSITPVNF
-57 TIKQLGGTTISGV
+57 IIKQLGGTTISGV
-70 VSRDIPYVYN
+70 VSRDVPYVYN
-80 IGFGTFTQMH
+80 IGFGTFTQIH
-90 VNEALINNVL
+90 VNESEIGNVL
-100 NNKGFIVE
+100 NNKGFIIE

-114 VTARIICGNGNHAGQ
+114 VTARIIAGNTNQAGQ
-129 ITSKGLAALGTR
+129 ITSKGTAALGTR
-141 FRTGGFLNT
+141 FRAGGFLNT
-150 LLPGYNGNNLTF
+150 LIPGYSANNLTF

-171 TTVNFSDIPADAVLI
+171 TTVNFSDIPTDAVLI
-186 NDFLGTFPQPSIVL
+186 NNFSGIIPPPSIVL
-200 NAGESYVMAV
+200 NAGESYVLAV
-210 KGPTAANRDA
+210 KGPTVANRDA

-234 NCGSFGGTNGE
+234 NCGSYGGTNGE
-245 MANLDAGF
+245 MANLDIGF
-253 DQIVSAERTGAEY
+253 DQIVSAERTGSEY

-273 MNNVERVLLIADED
+273 LPNVERVLLIADEN
-287 NTDIFLNG
+287 NTAIFLNG

-303 NAGEYIGLIGSDYN
+303 NAGEYIALNGADYN
-317 ANGNLYITSSKNI
+317 ANGNLYVTSSKNI
-330 YAYQSVGDDSQ
+330 FAYQSVGDNIRID
-341 PNQANQ
+341 QANQ
-347 VMFFVPPLSCQT
+347 EMFFVPPLSCQT
-359 PKVIDNIPFIEKI
+359 PKVINNIPFIEKI
-372 GARNFTG
+372 GNRNFTG
-379 RVTITTEVGAILNF
+379 RVTITTEVGATLNF
-393 TIDGINYTQGSLPPG
+393 IIDGVNYTLAGLLG
-408 VISLGPTNVIG
+408 GITVAGPTNVVG
-419 NTNYEC
+419 NTNYQC
-425 YTITGL
+425 YTIAGF
-431 TGNISVF
+431 TGNVSVF
-438 SSGQLYLTAYGT
+438 SSGQLYLTAYGS
-450 DGFATFGGYYSG
+450 DGAATFGGYYSG
-462 FTFRPEII
+462 FTFKPEVI

-485 QLEVNSLSGFDTY
+485 ELEVNTLSGFDTY
-498 QWFFNDVAISGA
+498 QWFFNDVAIPTA
-510 TLSTYSPT
+510 TSATYSPT

-575 GNQVINL
+575 GNQIINL
-582 SNSSAGTINVS
+582 ANSSSGNINVS
-593 TYNNSFTGTVTT
+593 TYNNSFTGTITT
-605 STSASTTPFTSSA
+605 STTASATPFVSAA

-645 VGLEYVTTAAAS
+645 VGLEYITTAAAS

-702 SSFEIRFISNSTV
+702 SSFEIRFISNSTI
-715 PLPAGTGTFK
+715 PLAAGTGTFK

-754 AVCVPK
+754 ATCVPK
-760 DSDNDGVADQIDL
+760 DSDNDGVADQMDL

-780 LDFYESQGVNFVTLS
+780 LDFYETQGVNFVALS
-795 NADTNNDGI
+795 NVDANNDGI
-804 DDIFGNGLTPANND
+804 DDIFGNGITPANND

-829 SDNDGIFDIIESGS
+829 SDNDGIFDIIEAGS

-850 NGDIVTG
+850 NGDSNNTN
-857 TFGANG
+857 FGVNG
-863 LDNALET
+863 LDDALET
-870 SIDSGIINYT
+870 SIDSGVINYT
-880 LADSDNDGIF
+880 LADTDNDGIF
-890 NYVEL
+890 NYIEL

-915 DGIVGDENPP
+915 DGIVGDENPA
-925 TFNTGAFLVGTVNS
+925 TFNTGATLVGTVNS
-939 ASGYGIPNGNYTIAA
+939 TSGYGVPNGNYIIAA

-961 PQDITTCE
+961 PQDVTTCE

-976 IDTNPVNSYQWQL
+976 VDTNPVNSYQWQL
-989 STDGGTTFVD
+989 STDGGTTFTN
-999 LVNNATYSGVT
+999 LANNTTYSGVNT
-1010 TVTLLVSG
+1010 ITLVITG

-1031 LNKNGNSCGLIS
+1031 LNKNGNSCGLTS
-1043 NSGTLTTYALPVVT
+1043 ASGTLTTYALPVVT

-1065 DDDTD
+1065 DNDTD

-1097 SSAGANT
+1097 SSAAANT
-1104 NDNAQLIANPL
+1104 NNAALLIADPL
-1115 AYTSANAT
+1115 AYTSSNAT

-1158 VCDDYIDA
+1158 VCDDFIDA
-1166 TNDDRDGISAFN
+1166 VNDDRDGISSFN
-1178 FSSVTTAIQAQLPTS
+1178 FSSVTTAIQAQLPATS
-1193 TAYTIKYYRNEAD
+1193 AYTINYYRNAAD
-1206 ALAEFDASGTSL
+1206 ALAEFDTSGASL
-1218 AIIDTT
+1218 AITDIT

-1265 AYLVNATNTIRACDD
+1265 AYPVNATNTIRACDD
-1280 NNDGIFGFDTST
+1280 DHDGIFGFDTST
-1292 LEATILNGQTNA
+1292 LEATILNGQTTA
-1304 NVRYFDASGN
+1304 SVRYFDASGN
-1314 PLPTPLPNPFVV
+1314 PLNPLPNPFVV
-1326 NTATTITVRVVN
+1326 NTSTSITVRVIN
-1338 NTTSVPTG
+1338 NTTSTTTG

-1357 VDDLPQAFPI
+1357 VDDLPQVFPLAPNQ
-1367 DTSLTTACDDE
+1367 LTFCDDE
-1378 PNPIDQDGIY
+1378 INPADQDGILDIN
-1388 AFETST
+1388 TT
-1394 FESLL
+1394 NILPTIL
-1399 LNGQTGMVVKYF
+1399 QGQTGF
-1411 DEAGNPLPSPLP
+1411 DITFTLQDGTVLTSLPPTFTTGTQDVILTLTNPLNPSCPVSTTL
-1423 NPFVTATQNVTV
+1423 NFV
-1435 VIENTINPTCTAT
+1435 
-1448 SVIPFIVNPVPNIE
+1448 VNPVPNIE

-1467 LVCTNLPTFTTTFNA
+1467 LVCTNLPAFTVTFNA
-1482 GILDGTSPSDYD
+1482 GILDGTPPSDYD
-1494 FQWFYNGTPLLNQT
+1494 FQWFLNGTPLLNQT

-1518 FYSVEVTNSNG
+1518 IYSVEVTNANG
-1529 CTRTK
+1529 CSRTK

-1591 GLHIVFIKD
+1591 GLHIVYIKD
-1600 INGCGVVQK
+1600 VNGCGVVQK

-1639 FYPNTII
+1639 FYPKSII
-1646 YIFDRFGKLL
+1646 YIFDRFGKLI
-1656 KQLKPFG
+1656 KQIKPFG

-1673 LAPSDDYWFD
+1673 PAPSDDYWFD

>member
-8 VVLIILL
+8 IALITLL

-30 PVSGSENVPAEEQYL
+30 PVGGSENVPAEEQYL
-45 YISTPSITPVDF
+45 YVSTPSITPVNF
-57 TIKQLGGTTISGV
+57 IIKQLGGTTISGV
-70 VSRDIPYVYN
+70 VSRDVPYVYN
-80 IGFGTFTQMH
+80 IGFGTFTQIH
-90 VNEALINNVL
+90 VNESEIGNVL
-100 NNKGFIVE
+100 NNKGFIIE

-114 VTARIICGNGNHAGQ
+114 VTARIIAGNTNQAGQ
-129 ITSKGLAALGTR
+129 ITSKGTAALGTR
-141 FRTGGFLNT
+141 FRAGGFLNT
-150 LLPGYNGNNLTF
+150 LIPGYSANNLTF

-171 TTVNFSDIPADAVLI
+171 TTVNFSDIPTDAVLI
-186 NDFLGTFPQPSIVL
+186 NNFSGIIPPPSIVL
-200 NAGESYVMAV
+200 NAGESYVLAV
-210 KGPTAANRDA
+210 KGPTVANRDA

-234 NCGSFGGTNGE
+234 NCGSYGGTNGE
-245 MANLDAGF
+245 MANLDIGF
-253 DQIVSAERTGAEY
+253 DQIVSAERTGSEY

-273 MNNVERVLLIADED
+273 LPNVERVLLIADEN
-287 NTDIFLNG
+287 NTAIFLNG

-303 NAGEYIGLIGSDYN
+303 NAGEYIALNGADYN
-317 ANGNLYITSSKNI
+317 ANGNLYVTSSKNI
-330 YAYQSVGDDSQ
+330 FAYQSVGDNIRID
-341 PNQANQ
+341 QANQ
-347 VMFFVPPLSCQT
+347 EMFFVPPLSCQT
-359 PKVIDNIPFIEKI
+359 PKVINNIPFIEKI
-372 GARNFTG
+372 GNRNFTG
-379 RVTITTEVGAILNF
+379 RVTITTEVGATLNF
-393 TIDGINYTQGSLPPG
+393 IIDGVNYTLAGLPG
-408 VISLGPTNVIG
+408 GITVAGPTNVVG
-419 NTNYEC
+419 NTNYQC
-425 YTITGL
+425 YTIAGL
-431 TGNISVF
+431 TGNVSVF
-438 SSGQLYLTAYGT
+438 SSGQLYLTAYGS
-450 DGFATFGGYYSG
+450 DGAATFGGYYSG
-462 FTFRPEII
+462 FTFKPEVI

-485 QLEVNSLSGFDTY
+485 ELEVNTLSGFDTY
-498 QWFFNDVAISGA
+498 QWFFNDVAIPTA
-510 TLSTYSPT
+510 TSATYSPT

-575 GNQVINL
+575 GNQIINL
-582 SNSSAGTINVS
+582 ANSSSGNINVS
-593 TYNNSFTGTVTT
+593 TYNNSFTGTITT
-605 STSASTTPFTSSA
+605 STTASATPFVSAA

-645 VGLEYVTTAAAS
+645 VGLEYITTAAAS

-702 SSFEIRFISNSTV
+702 SSFEIRFISNSTI
-715 PLPAGTGTFK
+715 PLAAGTGTFK

-754 AVCVPK
+754 ATCVPK
-760 DSDNDGVADQIDL
+760 DSDNDGVADQMDL

-780 LDFYESQGVNFVTLS
+780 LDFYETQGVNFVALS
-795 NADTNNDGI
+795 NVDANNDGI
-804 DDIFGNGLTPANND
+804 DDIFGNGITPANND

-829 SDNDGIFDIIESGS
+829 SDNDGIFDIIEAGS

-850 NGDIVTG
+850 NGDSNNTN
-857 TFGANG
+857 FGVNG
-863 LDNALET
+863 LDDALET
-870 SIDSGIINYT
+870 SIDSGVINYT
-880 LADSDNDGIF
+880 LADTDNDGIF
-890 NYVEL
+890 NYIEL

-915 DGIVGDENPP
+915 DGIVGDENPA
-925 TFNTGAFLVGTVNS
+925 TFNTGATLVGTVNS
-939 ASGYGIPNGNYTIAA
+939 TSGYGVPNGNYIIAA

-961 PQDITTCE
+961 PQDVTTCE

-976 IDTNPVNSYQWQL
+976 VDTNPVNSYQWQL
-989 STDGGTTFVD
+989 STDGGTTFTN
-999 LVNNATYSGVT
+999 LANNTTYSGVNT
-1010 TVTLLVSG
+1010 ITLLITG

-1031 LNKNGNSCGLIS
+1031 LNKNGNSCGFTS
-1043 NSGTLTTYALPVVT
+1043 ASGTLTTYALPVVT

-1065 DDDTD
+1065 DNDTD

-1097 SSAGANT
+1097 SSAAANT
-1104 NDNAQLIANPL
+1104 NNAALLIADPL
-1115 AYTSANAT
+1115 AYTSSNAT

-1158 VCDDYIDA
+1158 VCDDFIDA
-1166 TNDDRDGISAFN
+1166 VNDDRDGISSFN
-1178 FSSVTTAIQAQLPTS
+1178 FSSVTTAIQAQLPATS
-1193 TAYTIKYYRNEAD
+1193 AYTINYYRNAAD
-1206 ALAEFDASGTSL
+1206 ALAEFDTSGASL
-1218 AIIDTT
+1218 AITDIT

-1265 AYLVNATNTIRACDD
+1265 AYPVNATNTIRACDD
-1280 NNDGIFGFDTST
+1280 DHDGIFGFDTST
-1292 LEATILNGQTNA
+1292 LEATILNGQTTA
-1304 NVRYFDASGN
+1304 SVRYFDASGN
-1314 PLPTPLPNPFVV
+1314 PLNPLPNPFVV
-1326 NTATTITVRVVN
+1326 NTSTSITVRVIN
-1338 NTTSVPTG
+1338 NTTSTTTG

-1357 VDDLPQAFPI
+1357 VDDLPQVFPLAPNQ
-1367 DTSLTTACDDE
+1367 LTFCDDE
-1378 PNPIDQDGIY
+1378 INPADQDGILDIN
-1388 AFETST
+1388 TT
-1394 FESLL
+1394 NILPTIL
-1399 LNGQTGMVVKYF
+1399 QGQTGF
-1411 DEAGNPLPSPLP
+1411 DITFTLQDGTVLTSLPPTFTTGTQDVILTLTNPLNPSCPVSTTL
-1423 NPFVTATQNVTV
+1423 NFV
-1435 VIENTINPTCTAT
+1435 
-1448 SVIPFIVNPVPNIE
+1448 VNPVPNIE

-1467 LVCTNLPTFTTTFNA
+1467 LVCTNLPAFTVTFNA
-1482 GILDGTSPSDYD
+1482 GILDGTPPSDYD
-1494 FQWFYNGTPLLNQT
+1494 FQWFLNGTPLLNQT

-1518 FYSVEVTNSNG
+1518 IYSVEVTNANG
-1529 CTRTK
+1529 CSRTK

-1591 GLHIVFIKD
+1591 GLHIVYIKD
-1600 INGCGVVQK
+1600 VNGCGVVQK

-1639 FYPNTII
+1639 FYPKSII
-1646 YIFDRFGKLL
+1646 YIFDRFGKLI
-1656 KQLKPFG
+1656 QQIKPFG

-1673 LAPSDDYWFD
+1673 PAPSDDYWFD

>member
-8 VVLIILL
+8 IALITLL

-30 PVSGSENVPAEEQYL
+30 PVGGSENVPAEEQYL
-45 YISTPSITPVDF
+45 YVSTPSITPVNF
-57 TIKQLGGTTISGV
+57 IIKQLGGTTISGV
-70 VSRDIPYVYN
+70 VSRDVPYVYN
-80 IGFGTFTQMH
+80 IGFGTFTQIH
-90 VNEALINNVL
+90 VNESEIGNVL
-100 NNKGFIVE
+100 NNKGFIIE

-114 VTARIICGNGNHAGQ
+114 VTARIIAGNANQAGQ
-129 ITSKGLAALGTR
+129 ITSKGTAALGTR
-141 FRTGGFLNT
+141 FRAGGFLNT
-150 LLPGYNGNNLTF
+150 LIPGYSANNLTF

-171 TTVNFSDIPADAVLI
+171 TTVNFSDIPTDAVLL
-186 NDFLGTFPQPSIVL
+186 NNFSGTIPPPGIVL
-200 NAGESYVMAV
+200 NAGESYVLAV

-234 NCGSFGGTNGE
+234 NCGSYGGTNGE
-245 MANLDAGF
+245 MANLDIGF
-253 DQIVSAERTGAEY
+253 DQIVSAERTGSEY

-273 MNNVERVLLIADED
+273 LPNVERVLLIADEN
-287 NTDIFLNG
+287 NTGIFLNG

-303 NAGEYIGLIGSDYN
+303 NAGEYIALTGADYN
-317 ANGNLYITSSKNI
+317 ANGNLYVTSSKNI
-330 YAYQSVGDDSQ
+330 FAYQSVGDDIRID
-341 PNQANQ
+341 QANQ
-347 VMFFVPPLSCQT
+347 EMFFVPPLSCQT
-359 PKVIDNIPFIEKI
+359 PKVINNIPFIEKI
-372 GARNFTG
+372 GNRNFTG
-379 RVTITTEVGAILNF
+379 RVTITTEVGATLNF
-393 TIDGINYTQGSLPPG
+393 IIDGVNYTLAGLPG
-408 VISLGPTNVIG
+408 GITVAGPTNVIG
-419 NTNYEC
+419 NTNYQC
-425 YTITGL
+425 YTIAGL
-431 TGNISVF
+431 TGNVSVF
-438 SSGQLYLTAYGT
+438 STGQLYLTAYGS
-450 DGFATFGGYYSG
+450 DGAATFGGYYSG
-462 FTFRPEII
+462 FTFKPEVI

-485 QLEVNSLSGFDTY
+485 ELEVNTLSGFDTY

-510 TLSTYSPT
+510 TSATYSPT

-575 GNQVINL
+575 GNQIINL
-582 SNSSAGTINVS
+582 SNSSSGTINVS
-593 TYNNSFTGTVTT
+593 SYNNSFTGTITT
-605 STSASTTPFTSSA
+605 STTASATPFVSAA

-645 VGLEYVTTAAAS
+645 VGLEYITTAAAS

-702 SSFEIRFISNSTV
+702 SSFEIRFISNSTI
-715 PLPAGTGTFK
+715 PLAAGTGTFK

-754 AVCVPK
+754 ATCVPK
-760 DSDNDGVADQIDL
+760 DSDNDGVADQMDL

-780 LDFYESQGVNFVTLS
+780 LDFYETQGANFVALS
-795 NADTNNDGI
+795 NVDANNDGI
-804 DDIFGNGLTPANND
+804 DDIFGNGITPANND

-843 PGNSTNT
+843 PGNSANT
-850 NGDIVTG
+850 NGDSNNTN
-857 TFGANG
+857 FGVNG
-863 LDNALET
+863 LDDALET

-880 LADSDNDGIF
+880 LADTDNDGIF

-915 DGIVGDENPP
+915 DGIVGDENPA
-925 TFNTGAFLVGTVNS
+925 TFNTGATLVGTVIS
-939 ASGYGIPNGNYTIAA
+939 ASGYGVPNGNYIIAA

-989 STDGGTTFVD
+989 STDGGTTFTN
-999 LVNNATYSGVT
+999 LANNTTYSGVN
-1010 TVTLLVSG
+1010 TVTLLITG

-1031 LNKNGNSCGLIS
+1031 LNKNGNSCGLTS
-1043 NSGTLTTYALPVVT
+1043 ASGTLTTYALPVVT

-1065 DDDTD
+1065 DNDTD

-1097 SSAGANT
+1097 SSAAANT
-1104 NDNAQLIANPL
+1104 NNTALLIADPL
-1115 AYTSANAT
+1115 AYTSSNAT

-1132 GCFSVVQLNLV
+1132 GCFRVVQLNLV

-1158 VCDDYIDA
+1158 VCDDYVDA
-1166 TNDDRDGISAFN
+1166 VNDDRDGISSFN
-1178 FSSVTTAIQAQLPTS
+1178 FSSVTTAIQAQLPTTS
-1193 TAYTIKYYRNEAD
+1193 AYTINYYRNEAD
-1206 ALAEFDASGTSL
+1206 ALAEFDTSGVSL
-1218 AIIDTT
+1218 AITDIT

-1265 AYLVNATNTIRACDD
+1265 AYPVNATNTIRACDD
-1280 NNDGIFGFDTST
+1280 DHDGIFGFDTST
-1292 LEATILNGQTNA
+1292 LEATILNGQTTA
-1304 NVRYFDASGN
+1304 SVRYFDASGN
-1314 PLPTPLPNPFVV
+1314 PLNPLPNPFVV
-1326 NTATTITVRVVN
+1326 NTSTSITVRVIN
-1338 NTTSVPTG
+1338 NTTSTTTG

-1357 VDDLPQAFPI
+1357 VDDLPQIFPLAPNQ
-1367 DTSLTTACDDE
+1367 LTFCDDE
-1378 PNPIDQDGIY
+1378 INPADQDGI
-1388 AFETST
+1388 
-1394 FESLL
+1394 
-1399 LNGQTGMVVKYF
+1399 LNIDTTNILPTILQGQTGLDITFILEDGTVLTSLPPTFTTGTQDVILTLT
-1411 DEAGNPLPSPLP
+1411 NPLNPSCPVSTTL
-1423 NPFVTATQNVTV
+1423 NFV
-1435 VIENTINPTCTAT
+1435 
-1448 SVIPFIVNPVPNIE
+1448 VNPVPNIE

-1467 LVCTNLPTFTTTFNA
+1467 LVCTNLPAFTVTFNA
-1482 GILDGTSPSDYD
+1482 GILDGTPPSDYD
-1494 FQWFYNGTPLLNQT
+1494 FQWFLNGTALLNQT

-1518 FYSVEVTNSNG
+1518 IYSVQVTNANG
-1529 CTRTK
+1529 CSRTK

-1591 GLHIVFIKD
+1591 GLHIVYIKD
-1600 INGCGVVQK
+1600 VNGCGVVQK
-1609 LVSVLGIPKY
+1609 LVSVLGVPKY

-1639 FYPNTII
+1639 FYPNSII
-1646 YIFDRFGKLL
+1646 YIFDRFGKLI
-1656 KQLKPFG
+1656 KQIKPFG

-1673 LAPSDDYWFD
+1673 PAPSDDYWFD

>member
-8 VVLIILL
+8 IALITLL

-30 PVSGSENVPAEEQYL
+30 PVSGSENVPAEDQYL

-57 TIKQLGGTTISGV
+57 TIKQLGGATISGV

-90 VNEALINNVL
+90 VNESLINSVL
-100 NNKGFIVE
+100 DNKGFIVE

-171 TTVNFSDIPADAVLI
+171 TTVNFSDIPAEAVLI
-186 NDFLGTFPQPSIVL
+186 NDFLGAMPPPSVVL

-245 MANLDAGF
+245 MANQDAGF
-253 DQIVSAERTGAEY
+253 DQIVSAERTGSEY

-273 MNNVERVLLIADED
+273 LSNVERVLLIADED
-287 NTDIFLNG
+287 NTAIFLNG
-295 STTASYNL
+295 SSTASYNL
-303 NAGEYIGLIGSDYN
+303 NAGEYIGLVGTDYN
-317 ANGNLYITSSKNI
+317 PNGNLYVTSSKNI
-330 YAYQSVGDDSQ
+330 FAYQSVGDNIRDD
-341 PNQANQ
+341 QANQ

-359 PKVIDNIPFIEKI
+359 PKVIDNIPLIEKI
-372 GARNFTG
+372 GTRNFTG
-379 RVTITTEVGAILNF
+379 RVTITTEVGATLNF
-393 TIDGINYTQGSLPPG
+393 IIDGINYTLAGLPAG
-408 VISLGPTNVIG
+408 ITTAGPTNVIG
-419 NTNYEC
+419 NTNYQC
-425 YTITGL
+425 YTIAGL
-431 TGNISVF
+431 TGNVSVF
-438 SSGQLYLTAYGT
+438 STGQLYLTAYGS
-450 DGFATFGGYYSG
+450 DGAATFGGYYSG
-462 FTFRPEII
+462 FTFKPEVI

-485 QLEVNSLSGFDTY
+485 ELEVNTLSGFDTY
-498 QWFFNDVAISGA
+498 QWFFNDVAITGA
-510 TLSTYSPT
+510 TSATYSPT

-569 NCNESF
+569 NCNESL
-575 GNQVINL
+575 GNQIINI
-582 SNSSAGTINVS
+582 SNTSSGTINVA
-593 TYNNSFTGTVTT
+593 TYSNSFTGSITT
-605 STSASTTPFTSSA
+605 STTASTTPFIGAA
-618 DGSFISEVPAG
+618 DGSFISDVPAG

-657 DLLNANAQ
+657 NLLNANAQ
-665 YVVNSPI
+665 YIVNSPI

-715 PLPAGTGTFK
+715 PLAAGTGTFK

-743 SDPNKVSLKFY
+743 SDANKVSLKFY

-760 DSDNDGVADQIDL
+760 DSDNDGVPDQIDL

-780 LDFYESQGVNFVTLS
+780 LDFYESQGVNFVALS
-795 NADTNNDGI
+795 NADANNDGI
-804 DDIFGNGLTPANND
+804 DDIFGNGITPID
-818 TDSVPNYLDLD
+818 TDGDGVQDYMDLD

-850 NGDIVTG
+850 NGITVG
-857 TFGANG
+857 PNFGANG
-863 LDNALET
+863 IDNALET
-870 SIDSGIINYT
+870 SVDSGIINYT
-880 LADSDNDGIF
+880 VADTDNDGIF
-890 NYVEL
+890 NYIEL

-901 CIDIIEAGYTDANG
+901 CNDVIEAGFVDANN
-915 DGIVGDENPP
+915 DGIVGDDSP
-925 TFNTGAFLVGTVNS
+925 TNVNTTGTSIGTVIT
-939 ASGYGIPNGNYTIAA
+939 ASGYGVPNGNYIIAA

-989 STDGGTTFVD
+989 STDGGTTFTN
-999 LVNNATYSGVT
+999 LVNNTTYSGVN
-1010 TVTLLVSG
+1010 TVTLLITG

-1031 LNKNGNSCGLIS
+1031 LNKNGNSCGLTS
-1043 NSGTLTTYALPVVT
+1043 ASGTLTTYALPVVT

-1088 LVETFTYFT
+1088 LLETFTYFT
-1097 SSAGANT
+1097 SSAAANT
-1104 NDNAQLIANPL
+1104 NNTALLIADPL
-1115 AYTSANAT
+1115 AYTSSNAT

-1158 VCDDYIDA
+1158 VCDDFIDA
-1166 TNDDRDGISAFN
+1166 VNDDRDGISSFN
-1178 FSSVTTAIQAQLPTS
+1178 FTSVTNAIQAQLPTS

-1218 AIIDTT
+1218 AITDTT

-1265 AYLVNATNTIRACDD
+1265 AFPVNATNTIRECDD
-1280 NNDGIFGFDTST
+1280 NNDGIFGFNTST
-1292 LEATILNGQTNA
+1292 LEATVLNGQTNVT
-1304 NVRYFDASGN
+1304 VRYFDASGN
-1314 PLPTPLPNPFVV
+1314 PLNPLPNPFVV
-1326 NTATTITVRVVN
+1326 NTSTTITVRVIN
-1338 NTTSVPTG
+1338 NTTSVTTG

-1357 VDDLPQAFPI
+1357 VDDLPQVFPL
-1367 DTSLTTACDDE
+1367 DVSLTTICDDE
-1378 PNPIDQDGIY
+1378 PNPIDQDGMY
-1388 AFETST
+1388 SFDTST

-1399 LNGQTGMVVKYF
+1399 LNGQTGMIVKYF

-1435 VIENTINPTCTAT
+1435 VVENTINLTCSATA
-1448 SVIPFIVNPVPNIE
+1448 VIPFIVNPVPNIE

-1467 LVCTNLPTFTTTFNA
+1467 LVCTNLPAFTVTFNA
-1482 GILDGTSPSDYD
+1482 GILDGTPPSDYD
-1494 FQWFYNGTPLLNQT
+1494 FQWFLNGTPLLNQT

-1518 FYSVEVTNSNG
+1518 FYSVEVTNANG
-1529 CTRTK
+1529 CSRTK
-1534 VIEVVASDIA
+1534 VIEVIASDIA

-1591 GLHIVFIKD
+1591 GLHIVYIKD
-1600 INGCGVVQK
+1600 ANGCGVVQK

-1639 FYPNTII
+1639 FYPNSVI
-1646 YIFDRFGKLL
+1646 YIFDRFGKLI
-1656 KQLKPFG
+1656 KQIKPFG